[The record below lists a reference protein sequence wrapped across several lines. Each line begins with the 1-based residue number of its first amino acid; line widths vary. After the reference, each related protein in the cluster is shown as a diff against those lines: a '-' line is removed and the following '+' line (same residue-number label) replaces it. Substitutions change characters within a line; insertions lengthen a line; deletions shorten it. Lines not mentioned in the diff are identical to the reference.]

1 MFSQFNKVILIP
13 LGIFISIFIFCP
25 STWSQ
30 DKPKGPL
37 PANVTVA
44 EVRSGMVA
52 PQADF
57 IGTVYYQ
64 EVSDVASELSGL
76 VEEVRFEEGQRVK
89 KGQILV
95 QLGSEILRKNHQAVL
110 STYEQVL
117 SELEIARIDLIRKE
131 KLFKRKSIAEQ
142 TYDEER
148 FQVIGLEKR
157 AASLKAQV
165 ERIEIELKKKFIR
178 APYEA
183 VVLERQVDRGEW
195 IAEGASVVVL
205 AKDDVVDIVVDVPE
219 RFIPYV
225 RLGMTIRAAI
235 NGHGVDGKVIAI
247 VPRGDIATRTFPVKI
262 RTLNKFS
269 LIEGMSARVILP
281 TGRHRQTFIV
291 PRDAV
296 LPKFGKNIV
305 FTVNQAKAGMLPV
318 NIIGYDGLNAGIE
331 AQGLEAGMVVVVDG
345 NERLRDGQM
354 VSVRR

>member
-1 MFSQFNKVILIP
+1 M
-13 LGIFISIFIFCP
+13 
-25 STWSQ
+25 
-30 DKPKGPL
+30 
-37 PANVTVA
+37 
-44 EVRSGMVA
+44 
-52 PQADF
+52 
-57 IGTVYYQ
+57 
-64 EVSDVASELSGL
+64 
-76 VEEVRFEEGQRVK
+76 
-89 KGQILV
+89 
-95 QLGSEILRKNHQAVL
+95 
-110 STYEQVL
+110 
-117 SELEIARIDLIRKE
+117 
-131 KLFKRKSIAEQ
+131 
-142 TYDEER
+142 
-148 FQVIGLEKR
+148 
-157 AASLKAQV
+157 
-165 ERIEIELKKKFIR
+165 
-178 APYEA
+178 
-183 VVLERQVDRGEW
+183 DRGEW